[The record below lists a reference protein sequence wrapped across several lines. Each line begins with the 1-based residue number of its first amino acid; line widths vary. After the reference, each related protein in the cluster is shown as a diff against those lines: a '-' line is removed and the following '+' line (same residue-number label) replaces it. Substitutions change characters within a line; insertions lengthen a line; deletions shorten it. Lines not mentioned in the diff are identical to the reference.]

1 MLLFL
6 LLSIQINIAYYDVV
20 LTGEF
25 EDLMEEIKQFFINI
39 IRSCV
44 PVLVS
49 QFEFE
54 EKHMDAIKFMHYIML
69 FLYLDQLIGKKMLR
83 VK

>member
-1 MLLFL
+1 M
-6 LLSIQINIAYYDVV
+6 
-20 LTGEF
+20 GESK
-25 EDLMEEIKQFFINI
+25 DLMEETKQLFINI

-54 EKHMDAIKFMHYIML
+54 EKHMDAIKFTHYTM
-69 FLYLDQLIGKKMLR
+69 
-83 VK
+83 